1 MKRYYVV
8 YHVRFMSEPLQ
19 RFEDLFKAIKHIE
32 LMATGG
38 YEMKDFCIRIEEEV
52 TCF

>member
-19 RFEDLFKAIKHIE
+19 RFEDLFKAVTHIE
-32 LMATGG
+32 RMATVG
-38 YEMKDFCIRIEEEV
+38 YDIHNFCIRIEEEIEE
-52 TCF
+52 